1 MKNLIKTILLLLLA
15 ASFLLS
21 CQKLEIQEETFQEA
35 DTLKFD
41 KKDKVFD
48 ASKPEMVVQ
57 SFDLKI
63 HLFKGST
70 WRMWKKILKECMQA
84 AWIPN
89 AYYMGASNTISLG
102 AIIDGDDGLERRL
115 QDALTE
121 AEIATVINYGNWTS
135 CNYTQELTI
144 NLNTFIQADFSF
156 TDQSTP
162 DLNAELSLGIKK
174 ASSTKVKIDSWRV
187 NNLVEGPLKDLIKNS
202 AEASKKSY
210 LTDLLVKENRIVD
223 KEIEVK
229 GFSSIIELSTEMSA
243 GLEAKLKQ
251 GIIAKVG
258 NAGFD
263 AEFKFLSKTT
273 IEVKSG
279 GNFVPFIVKKKGVK
293 V

>member
-35 DTLKFD
+35 DTLKLD

>member
-1 MKNLIKTILLLLLA
+1 MKNLMKTIVLLLLVT
-15 ASFLLS
+15 SFLSS
-21 CQKLEIQEETFQEA
+21 CKKVEIQEETFNQS
-35 DTLKFD
+35 DTIKFD
-41 KKDKVFD
+41 KKDRVFD
-48 ASKPEMVVQ
+48 ANKPEMTVQ
-57 SFDLKI
+57 TFDLKI

-89 AYYMGASNTISLG
+89 AYYMGPSNTITLG

-121 AEIATVINYGNWTS
+121 AEIATVINYGNWS
-135 CNYTQELTI
+135 ACNYSQDLTI

-156 TDQSTP
+156 IDPSTP
-162 DLNAELSLGIKK
+162 DLNTELSVGIKK
-174 ASSTKVKIDSWRV
+174 ASSTNVKIDSWRT

-202 AEASKKSY
+202 TEANKKSY
-210 LTDLLVKENRIVD
+210 LADLLVKENRIVD

-229 GFSSIIELSTEMSA
+229 GFTSIVELSTEMSI

-251 GIIAKVG
+251 GVIAKVG

-263 AEFKFLSKTT
+263 AEFKFINKKT

-279 GNFVPFIVKKKGVK
+279 GNFIPFIVKKKGVK